1 MCLEVSTCGEVERGQ
16 AEGDGM
22 KKIAVFASGGGT
34 DFQSVIDANEAEKFC
49 EIEYLVASKPQ
60 IGAIARAEKHG
71 IKTLVFDKSVF
82 TDKEAFYAYVA
93 KTLRESGVDY
103 IVLAG
108 WLLVVPPSFI
118 EAYKDRIINIHPS
131 LIPAF
136 CGMGYYGLKVHTAAI
151 EYGVKVSG
159 ATVHFVEA
167 DVDGG
172 AIIMQRAVEVLAG
185 DTPET
190 LQARIL
196 KEEHVMLPLC
206 VRLLCEGKIEKCGRH
221 VCIHCEK

>member
-1 MCLEVSTCGEVERGQ
+1 MIDGKK
-16 AEGDGM
+16 GM

-34 DFQSVIDANEAEKFC
+34 DFQSVIDANARERFC

-60 IGAIARAEKHG
+60 IGAIERAEKAG
-71 IKTLVFDKSVF
+71 VKTLVFDRTAF
-82 TDKEAFYAYVA
+82 ADKQAFYDYVA
-93 KTLRESGVDY
+93 KTLKASGVEY
-103 IVLAG
+103 VVLAG

-118 EAYKDRIINIHPS
+118 KEFENAIINIHPS

-172 AIIMQRAVEVLAG
+172 AIIMQRAVAVKEG

-196 KEEHVMLPLC
+196 KEEHKMLPEC
-206 VRLLCEGKIEKCGRH
+206 VKLLCEGKIRKEGRQ
-221 VCIHCEK
+221 VRVY

>member
-1 MCLEVSTCGEVERGQ
+1 
-16 AEGDGM
+16 M

-34 DFQSVIDANEAEKFC
+34 DFQSIIDANECENFC
-49 EIEYLVASKPQ
+49 VIEYLVASKPN
-60 IGAIARAEKHG
+60 IGAIERAQKHG
-71 IKTLVFDKSVF
+71 IKPLVYDREKYQDKA
-82 TDKEAFYAYVA
+82 AFYAGIA
-93 KTLRESGVDY
+93 QILKASGVEY

-108 WLLVVPPSFI
+108 WLLVVPADFI
-118 EAYKDRIINIHPS
+118 KEFDGRIINIHPS

-151 EYGVKVSG
+151 EYGVKLSG

-172 AIIMQRAVEVLAG
+172 AIIMQRAVEVLPD

-196 KEEHVMLPLC
+196 KEEHKMLPEC
-206 VRLLCEGKIEKCGRH
+206 VKLLCQDRVRKVGRTVYITSEGE
-221 VCIHCEK
+221 